1 MWSTRWVGRKV
12 ARNEELPLDKQGER
26 EIGGEM
32 GEIVRERERQMNKER
47 RVKRGRQREKSH
59 RIHSDYILLLD
70 MLLRYRNVLVM
81 PIEESTLKR
90 DR

>member
-32 GEIVRERERQMNKER
+32 GEIVRERER
-47 RVKRGRQREKSH
+47 
-59 RIHSDYILLLD
+59 
-70 MLLRYRNVLVM
+70 
-81 PIEESTLKR
+81 